1 MHNVNAKTLL
11 SSKNGMNIYRGCTH
25 GCIYCDSR
33 SKCYQFVH
41 DFEDIE
47 IKQNSPEMLEKALR
61 SRRKLCMIGTGSMS
75 DPYMPIERE
84 LQYMRRCLEIIDRY
98 GFGATVIT
106 KSDLVLRDLDLL
118 LSINAKAKAVVQMT
132 LTTYDESLCRI
143 LEPHVCT
150 TKRRYEVLCKLR
162 DNGIPTVVWLTPILP
177 YINDTCENLT
187 GILDYCISAGVKGII
202 CFGMGMTLRE
212 GNREYY
218 FDALDRHFP
227 GLSDKYHREFGDSY
241 IVESPNNSELM
252 KLFHSICEKNDII
265 HDNESIFSYLSEL
278 PEKYEQ
284 LSFF

>member
-252 KLFHSICEKNDII
+252 KLFHSICEKNDIEI
-265 HDNESIFSYLSEL
+265 TEVERKNHSLLHAGLSHLIIL
-278 PEKYEQ
+278 P
-284 LSFF
+284 